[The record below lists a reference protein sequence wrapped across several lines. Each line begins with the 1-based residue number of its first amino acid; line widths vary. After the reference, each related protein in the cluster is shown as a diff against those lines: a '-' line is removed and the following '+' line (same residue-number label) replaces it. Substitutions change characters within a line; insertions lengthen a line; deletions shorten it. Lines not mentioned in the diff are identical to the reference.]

1 MSFVYAFEKDMQYG
15 STKFMH
21 ECMHAC
27 VRCLAA
33 LQNIKKQVT
42 MFYFSYPFLSFSLF
56 LMAVLISVF
65 IERTFGFVTHPRRS
79 LLCII
84 AFSK

>member
-1 MSFVYAFEKDMQYG
+1 MEAPNLCMNL
-15 STKFMH
+15 
-21 ECMHAC
+21 CMH
-27 VRCLAA
+27 VLNVW
-33 LQNIKKQVT
+33 LLSKTEKKQHPG
-42 MFYFSYPFLSFSLF
+42 FYFSYPFSLLLS

-65 IERTFGFVTHPRRS
+65 IERNFGFVTHPRRS